1 MLLGNVND
9 LVDDELLIRDQ
20 FGRMQSLSDDLEHV
34 DVGKRLQRVGTLDL
48 EDPGQET
55 LKVNLRFYQGY
66 ELGHTHRLQ
75 SVRQEVQDR
84 IQWV

>member
-1 MLLGNVND
+1 MLLGNVDD

-20 FGRMQSLSDDLEHV
+20 FGRMKGLSDDLEHV

-48 EDPGQET
+48 KDPGKET
-55 LKVNLRFYQGY
+55 LEVNFQFDQGY
-66 ELGHTHRLQ
+66 ELGDTHSLQ
-75 SVRQEVQDR
+75 GVRQEVQDR